1 MPQATYVTSLSVG
14 GVSIQ
19 PPPVVR
25 TGDHP
30 NPYEVVLPAGKAGT
44 LSTRT
49 DDDTGVITAPGHTLQ
64 IGDTVD
70 VYWSVAPAGRRYGMQ
85 VSSVDGDDVT
95 VGTLA
100 GEVGDGDNF
109 PAEDSAVVISKQ
121 VVINTAIDGDK
132 IQIIGV
138 MLECPLDTAAVGH
151 ISFFDSG
158 PAEIHDLDLAH
169 NDPTVIDVA
178 GGAPNPFTGNPIVS
192 SGASSGSSTQSAV
205 LKLAS
210 LEDSTP

>member
-1 MPQATYVTSLSVG
+1 MPQATHVINLSVG

-19 PPPVVR
+19 PPPIVR

-30 NPYEVVLPAGKAGT
+30 NPYEVTLPPGKAGT

-49 DDDTGVITAPGHTLQ
+49 DNDTGVITAAGHSL
-64 IGDTVD
+64 IVGDVVD
-70 VYWSVAPAGRRYGMQ
+70 VYWSVAPAGRRYGMK
-85 VSSVDGDDVT
+85 VSAVAGNDVT

-100 GEVGDGDNF
+100 GEIGAGDNF
-109 PAEDSAVVISKQ
+109 PVQGSAVVITKQ

-132 IQIIGV
+132 IQIIGL
-138 MLECPLDTAAVGH
+138 MMECPLDAAAVGH

-158 PAEIHDLDLAH
+158 PVQIAQFDLAH
-169 NDPTVIDVA
+169 NDPTIIDVV
-178 GGAPNPFTGNPIVS
+178 GGATNPFTGNPIVS
-192 SGASSGSSTQSAV
+192 AGATNGSSTQSAT
-205 LKLAS
+205 LKIAS